1 MNFKDFKLLDNVV
14 KHIKTL
20 FIYLAAR
27 KKKQRKYLILK
38 SIFLNANGSLFNEKS
53 TQDLFANLPSLSIKI
68 RQNSDLNL

>member
-27 KKKQRKYLILK
+27 KRRWREYLISK
-38 SIFLNANGSLFNEKS
+38 SILLNTNDSLFNEE
-53 TQDLFANLPSLSIKI
+53 SI
-68 RQNSDLNL
+68 